1 MSGRVAPDIFFS
13 QTHRLFDVLSDVQ
26 RDEIRRALTVHEM
39 KRGSRIYKP
48 GDLAHHT
55 YWVWSGV
62 VKLGTPAW
70 DDNLLVT
77 CFLFPGDVFGEACA
91 VDDEPRDHLAQV
103 HQDSTVCAIPCEVL
117 RVALETT
124 PAFACRLA
132 ALLVARVRAC
142 SARIEDLLHRSAHA
156 RIAHTL
162 LTLGRPFATGTNH
175 GLVIPLRLSCRDLA
189 SLVGVRRETVSLV
202 LADLRRH
209 GVVETLRD
217 RIVVQDP
224 QALTALCGNHSD
236 GRSAARRALPCFG
249 EPAPARRT
257 RRSGVPGRAGSAAH
271 SG

>member
-1 MSGRVAPDIFFS
+1 MTGAPAPDVFFS
-13 QTHRLFDVLSDVQ
+13 QTHRLFDVLSDAQ
-26 RDEIRRALTVHEM
+26 RDEIKRALTVMEM

-48 GDLAHHT
+48 GDLAHQV

-70 DDNLLVT
+70 DECLLVMSY
-77 CFLFPGDVFGEACA
+77 LFPGDVFGEAC
-91 VDDEPRDHLAQV
+91 VLDDEPRDHLAQV
-103 HQDSTVCAIPCEVL
+103 HQDSTVCAIPCDVL
-117 RVALETT
+117 RAALETT

-162 LTLGRPFATGTNH
+162 LTLGRPFAIGTNH

-189 SLVGVRRETVSLV
+189 GLVGVRRETVSLV
-202 LADLRRH
+202 LADLRQQ
-209 GVVETLRD
+209 GVVEILRD

-224 QALTALCGNHSD
+224 QALATLCGNQ
-236 GRSAARRALPCFG
+236 
-249 EPAPARRT
+249 
-257 RRSGVPGRAGSAAH
+257 
-271 SG
+271 